1 MSWNEPDNRDDR
13 GKKRDPWGRQD
24 EDAPPNIDEAL
35 RQLQQKLRGLFGMGQ
50 SGGGSQTPGFMPK
63 SSPSTPK
70 WSWGLFGVIA
80 LVIYGASGIFI
91 VQPAEEAVVL
101 RFGHFQR
108 TEGSGLHWI
117 APLIESKKVVNV
129 QEVKTVED
137 GGPMLTKDENIVSAR
152 IAVQYRIHN
161 PRNYLFNVVE
171 PEQTLRQVSESAL
184 RSVVGESTL
193 NEVLTIGRSD
203 ISTRIRKQV
212 QQNLNNYGTGI
223 EISDLAMQQTKA
235 PEEVK
240 EAFDDAI
247 RAQQDEE
254 RSVNEAEAY
263 SRKIIPI
270 AEGQAKRTLEEAKA
284 YRSKAIM
291 QAEGKTAKFAQVLPE
306 YRRAP
311 QVTRDRMY
319 MDTLQEVYTKTA
331 KIVVD
336 VGAGNNVIYLPIDQ
350 LLQAKRLAQGDKPAR
365 EEESNQSQQAMES
378 NSASITSVPRRQL
391 ERPDYEDPERSTTRN
406 GE

>member
-13 GKKRDPWGRQD
+13 GKKRDPWGRQN
-24 EDAPPNIDEAL
+24 EEVPPNIDEAL

-50 SGGGSQTPGFMPK
+50 GGGSSSSGFIPK
-63 SSPSTPK
+63 PSSSTPK

-80 LVIYGASGIFI
+80 LIIYGASGIFI

-101 RFGHFQR
+101 RFGHYQR
-108 TEGSGLHWI
+108 IEGSGLHWI

-152 IAVQYRIHN
+152 IAVQYRILN
-161 PRNYLFNVVE
+161 PRYYLFNVVE

-193 NEVLTIGRSD
+193 NEVLTVGRSD
-203 ISTRIRKQV
+203 ITTRIRKQI

-284 YRSKAIM
+284 YREKMIM
-291 QAEGKTAKFAQVLPE
+291 QAEGKTAKFAQILPE
-306 YRRAP
+306 YKRAP

-319 MDTLQEVYTKTA
+319 MDTLQEVYTKTP

-336 VGAGNNVIYLPIDQ
+336 VGAGNNVIYLPVDQ
-350 LLQAKRLAQGDKPAR
+350 LLQGKRLVDRTIK
-365 EEESNQSQQAMES
+365 EEGSSSSQVVET
-378 NSASITSVPRRQL
+378 NNASITSVPRRVT
-391 ERPDYEDPERSTTRN
+391 ERPDYEDPERSMTRN
-406 GE
+406 GG

>member
-50 SGGGSQTPGFMPK
+50 GGGSSSSFMPK
-63 SSPSTPK
+63 SSPSTPR
-70 WSWGLFGVIA
+70 WSWGVFGGIA
-80 LVIYGASGIFI
+80 LVIYGLSGIYI

-101 RFGHFQR
+101 RFGQFKR

-129 QEVKTVED
+129 QEVKTAEH
-137 GGPMLTKDENIVSAR
+137 GGPMLTKDENLVSAI
-152 IAVQYRIHN
+152 IAVQYRIQN
-161 PRNYLFNVVE
+161 APDYLFNVVD

-203 ISTRIRKQV
+203 IGAKIRKQV

-240 EAFDDAI
+240 AAFDDAI

-254 RSVNEAEAY
+254 RSVNQAEAY

-284 YRSKAIM
+284 YREKMIM

-306 YRRAP
+306 YRKAP

-319 MDTLQEVYTKTA
+319 MDTLQEVYTKTP
-331 KIVVD
+331 KVVVD
-336 VGAGNNVIYLPIDQ
+336 VGAGNNLIYLPIDQ
-350 LLQAKRLAQGDKPAR
+350 LLQSKRSAQADKTVKD
-365 EEESNQSQQAMES
+365 EEPLSPPVMES
-378 NSASITSVPRRQL
+378 SPAAITSVPRRL
-391 ERPDYEDPERSTTRN
+391 SARPDYEDPERLTTRG